1 MVENQESL
9 INPPAD
15 PVSALQLGF
24 VLDGVEVAPPESSTA
39 DPVGTRQT
47 YLRRVYPLDARELT
61 EEQIAVAFA
70 MTSRRPEPFDEIAAQ
85 VSQERAADFH
95 ERWVL
100 GYGHSSV
107 AEHAV
112 LHLAV
117 ENISRLACD
126 TLEDNRLAS
135 YTEKSSRYQLMPPDY
150 FHLPAELEDDPDLA
164 RLFVN
169 TCTQLF
175 QDYHRLVEACVDY
188 LQGKNPQRER
198 ERDEVYRLRLQRD
211 ATDSCRA
218 LLPAATLTNVG
229 VTANARVLEH
239 AISKLMSAGLVEEKT
254 LGEELRSQARAIT
267 PTLVKYADHNPYLA
281 GSRQRET
288 RAIHPE
294 EIHSDHPTAE
304 VDGGSGLPGTK
315 LVGWDPQAEE
325 KLAAAL
331 VYGQSS
337 KSYEEVWRWTL
348 GLVPEKRREIIAEAV
363 AGLGPHDAPVR
374 EFEVVDYTFEFVLD
388 YGAYREFKR
397 HRMQSY
403 IPQPLSISLGRRVP
417 DLVVEAGLADQFNEA
432 LDPVE
437 AAYSQVAQVFPLVA
451 EYLATHA
458 HYRRVFSKMNLRECY
473 HLFKLRISDL
483 AHFAIREPM
492 LEAMRQAVDV
502 HPQLFRHLQLRDY
515 PDWWKRATGAS

>member
-1 MVENQESL
+1 MVDNQESL
-9 INPPAD
+9 TNSPAD
-15 PVSALQLGF
+15 PESAQQLGF
-24 VLDGVEVAPPESSTA
+24 ALDGVEVVPPESSTA
-39 DPVGTRQT
+39 DSPGPHQT

-70 MTSRRPEPFDEIAAQ
+70 MTSRRPEPFDEIAEQ

-150 FHLPAELEDDPDLA
+150 FHLPAELEDDPELS
-164 RLFVN
+164 RLFIN

-188 LQGKNPQRER
+188 LRGKYPQRER
-198 ERDEVYRLRLQRD
+198 ERDEAYSLRLRRE

-239 AISKLMSAGLVEEKT
+239 AISKLMSAGLAEERT

-267 PTLVKYADHNPYLA
+267 PTLVKYAEHNPYLA
-281 GSRQRET
+281 ASRQRESK
-288 RAIHPE
+288 AGHPE
-294 EIHSDHPTAE
+294 ESHGDHTTAE
-304 VDGGSGLPGTK
+304 VDGSSGLPGTR

-348 GLVPEKRREIIAEAV
+348 GLNPEQRREIIAER
-363 AGLGPHDAPVR
+363 GCRSGAP
-374 EFEVVDYTFEFVLD
+374 
-388 YGAYREFKR
+388 
-397 HRMQSY
+397 
-403 IPQPLSISLGRRVP
+403 
-417 DLVVEAGLADQFNEA
+417 
-432 LDPVE
+432 
-437 AAYSQVAQVFPLVA
+437 
-451 EYLATHA
+451 
-458 HYRRVFSKMNLRECY
+458 
-473 HLFKLRISDL
+473 
-483 AHFAIREPM
+483 
-492 LEAMRQAVDV
+492 
-502 HPQLFRHLQLRDY
+502 
-515 PDWWKRATGAS
+515 